1 MRLGA
6 DSIVR
11 YGYRYSIVF
20 SIGVLV
26 ILFLLDNE
34 YRISEKKIK
43 THRVHNIPYHPDQL
57 FSAWGRFSRG

>member
-34 YRISEKKIK
+34 YRIS
-43 THRVHNIPYHPDQL
+43 
-57 FSAWGRFSRG
+57 